1 MVLSNVK
8 YDRIRPFMV
17 ASIATLI
24 AVVTA
29 TMATSGWASA
39 QGTDPPTP
47 TPTPEPTAVATV
59 EPTEEPP
66 GEPKPDAPAGQLVRR
81 GLSGK
86 VLPIEGSEFDGS
98 EFLIETR
105 HGLVKVIV
113 TGETTINQPP
123 NGPVGMDS
131 LQIGDRVGIL
141 LAKPENDN
149 ATPSAEADVF
159 RTATALKIVIVP
171 SKATREHRRAIVLE
185 KIKNAIKDRV
195 KFIDR
200 NGDEVEI
207 ETDVEIEGEEGEEVL
222 LVTRRGKDGDD
233 HVSSSARAEKIEERL
248 RELARKRADLE
259 GKLEEVREKF
269 NARRA
274 ELLDTAKEKIARLEI
289 GDDIKARIDEA
300 RAKAQARVD
309 EARLI
314 VQIRVDEA
322 RANAQARIDEARA
335 NTAGRVDEARDKNQE
350 RADEARDKFQGR
362 VDEALANAER
372 LTPEQREKALARIAE
387 AREDADE
394 RIKNARAA
402 ADERIKKA
410 REDAQK
416 RIAEARDA
424 ADKRIKE
431 ARENADDRIENARD
445 EAAKRLEEARKKAA
459 ERRANNSD
467 ASLVGASNAR

>member
-39 QGTDPPTP
+39 QGTDPTAP
-47 TPTPEPTAVATV
+47 TPTPEPTVVSTAEPTV
-59 EPTEEPP
+59 EPTE
-66 GEPKPDAPAGQLVRR
+66 EPKPDAPAGQLVRR

-86 VLPIEGSEFDGS
+86 VLRIGGS
-98 EFLIETR
+98 EFLVETR
-105 HGLVKVIV
+105 HGQVKVIV
-113 TGETTINQPP
+113 TDETTIKQPP
-123 NGPVGMDS
+123 NGEVRFDA
-131 LQIGDRVGIL
+131 LEIGDRVGIL

-149 ATPSAEADVF
+149 ATPSTEADVF

-233 HVSSSARAEKIEERL
+233 HVSSSTRADQIEERL
-248 RELARKRADLE
+248 RELAKKRADLE

-269 NARRA
+269 NTRRA
-274 ELLDTAKEKIARLEI
+274 ALLDVAKEKIAKLEI
-289 GDDIKARIDEA
+289 GDDVKARIDEA

-322 RANAQARIDEARA
+322 RAN
-335 NTAGRVDEARDKNQE
+335 TAERVDEARDQNQE
-350 RADEARDKFQGR
+350 HADEARDKFQGR
-362 VDEALANAER
+362 VDDALANAER

-387 AREDADE
+387 ARKDADE
-394 RIKNARAA
+394 RIKNARAD

-424 ADKRIKE
+424 ADQRIKE
-431 ARENADDRIENARD
+431 ARESADDRIENARD

-459 ERRANNSD
+459 ERRNGNSD

>member
-248 RELARKRADLE
+248 RELASKRADLE

-274 ELLDTAKEKIARLEI
+274 ELLDTAKEKIAKLEI

-322 RANAQARIDEARA
+322 RANAQARVDEARA
-335 NTAGRVDEARDKNQE
+335 NTAERV
-350 RADEARDKFQGR
+350 DEARDKFQGR

-387 AREDADE
+387 AREDAEE
-394 RIKNARAA
+394 RIKKARAD
-402 ADERIKKA
+402 ADERIRKA